1 MSTPAHTG
9 RSECPFRLRTDGTGF
24 HEEAAHLRT
33 RGPAVR
39 VELPGGVVAW
49 AVTRHDLVNRLL
61 TDPRISRDPRRHWP
75 DGDAVGSAW
84 PLARLVFL
92 DAFINKY
99 GEEHRALRRLVT
111 PAFTPA
117 RVRRLESTVR
127 DRARTLVAGLVRTAP
142 GESADVRAE
151 LSRPLTTWVICELF
165 GVPTGLRERLGRA
178 VDAGVDTTLGPEEV
192 LAQQR
197 ALMECLDELVDH
209 HLNDPGEDLTGDL
222 VAPESGDP
230 LPREQLVATLVLMI
244 GAGFET
250 AVNLITNAVQA
261 LLEHP
266 RHRDRLV
273 NGELSAEAVVE
284 ESLRRDPPTKYV
296 PLRYAVED
304 VYLGEG
310 ITIAQGEPV
319 LIAFGAVGRD
329 PDLHPEAPEAFD
341 PDRGSKEHVAFG
353 HGAHFCVGAH
363 LARTEARVALE
374 ELFAALPRLTPDDQG
389 RNPEPVPSL
398 LVNGPSELPV
408 VPHPTEGGGVDLPA
422 AKR

>member
-1 MSTPAHTG
+1 MSTPAHIG

-24 HEEAAHLRT
+24 HEETAHLRR

-49 AVTRHDLVNRLL
+49 AVTRHDLVTRLL
-61 TDPRISRDPRRHWP
+61 TDPRISRDPRKHWP
-75 DGDAVGSAW
+75 GRDGVDDSW
-84 PLARLVFL
+84 PLARLVLL

-117 RVRRLESTVR
+117 RVRRLEATVR
-127 DRARTLVAGLVRTAP
+127 ARARTLVADLARNAP
-142 GESADVRAE
+142 GESADVRAV
-151 LSRPLTTWVICELF
+151 LSRPLTMQVICELF
-165 GVPTGLRERLGRA
+165 GVPDGLRERLGRA

-192 LAQQR
+192 LARQGE
-197 ALMECLDELVDH
+197 LTECLDELVDH
-209 HLNDPGEDLTGDL
+209 HQNDPGQDLTGDL

-261 LLEHP
+261 LLEHT
-266 RHRDRLV
+266 RYRDRLV

-284 ESLRRDPPTKYV
+284 ESLRRDPPTKYG

-310 ITIAQGEPV
+310 VTIEQGP
-319 LIAFGAVGRD
+319 
-329 PDLHPEAPEAFD
+329 P
-341 PDRGSKEHVAFG
+341 
-353 HGAHFCVGAH
+353 C
-363 LARTEARVALE
+363 
-374 ELFAALPRLTPDDQG
+374 
-389 RNPEPVPSL
+389 
-398 LVNGPSELPV
+398 
-408 VPHPTEGGGVDLPA
+408 
-422 AKR
+422 